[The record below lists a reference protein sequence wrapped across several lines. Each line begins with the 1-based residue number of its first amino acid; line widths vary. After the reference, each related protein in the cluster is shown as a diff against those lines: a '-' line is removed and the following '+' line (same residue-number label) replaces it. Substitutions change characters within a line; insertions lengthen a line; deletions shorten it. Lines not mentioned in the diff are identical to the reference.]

1 VKGEGCRIHV
11 AGYMMQDTGYRI
23 QEKSMDAASRLIST
37 PLDDH
42 RSMTMK

>member
-23 QEKSMDAASRLIST
+23 QEKMNI
-37 PLDDH
+37 P
-42 RSMTMK
+42 KYG